1 MAGVV
6 ASCLRREEKE
16 KNEISQITEY
26 LFLSGCSGLST
37 DRLQK
42 MNVTAAVNCIKG
54 VKHKFSKQIK
64 YVYIALEDEEDENIE
79 QHFTTVVEF
88 IESERKN
95 GGKTLVYCGLGI
107 SRSVTFVLAYLM
119 IHQKMKLVDAYK
131 FVQKRRSIICPNVGF
146 FKQLINLEI
155 QLYGSQTV
163 RIIKPVE
170 AIEVPDVV
178 WEEVYEDVVK
188 KLRQS

>member
-16 KNEISQITEY
+16 KTEISQILDF
-26 LFLSGCSGLST
+26 LFLSGCNGLT
-37 DRLQK
+37 TERLQK
-42 MNVTAAVNCIKG
+42 LNITAAVNCIKG
-54 VKHKFSKQIK
+54 IKSKFTKDINLI
-64 YVYIALEDEEDENIE
+64 YIPVEDEETEDLVPYIK
-79 QHFTTVVEF
+79 QVVDF
-88 IESERKN
+88 IEEERKN

-119 IHQKMKLVDAYK
+119 IYQKMNLIESYK

-146 FKQLINLEI
+146 FKQLIALEI
-155 QLYGSQTV
+155 QLFGSQTV
-163 RIIKPVE
+163 NIIKPVE
-170 AIEVPDVV
+170 TIEVPDCV
-178 WEEVYEDVVK
+178 WEEVYDDVVR